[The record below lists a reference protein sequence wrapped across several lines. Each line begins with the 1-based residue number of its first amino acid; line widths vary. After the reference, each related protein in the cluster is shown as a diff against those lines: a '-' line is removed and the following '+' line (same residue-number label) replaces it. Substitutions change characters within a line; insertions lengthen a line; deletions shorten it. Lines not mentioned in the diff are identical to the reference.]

1 MVDAAQMFR
10 RLPRM
15 DELLDYPRVLTWMGE
30 ADVSREF
37 VREAATHVLDELRQ
51 AIAAHDLSEEALEK
65 FLEDPAAAVVLAAEA
80 LAEPHLRRV
89 VNGTGVVVHTNLGRS
104 PWPARAA
111 QRVAELATCYTN
123 LEFDLDEGGRG
134 GRERPV
140 SRFLERLLP
149 GVAVA
154 VVNNN
159 AAAVLL
165 VLNTFAQGREV
176 IVSRGELV
184 EIGGS
189 FRIPQIMAKGFCK
202 LREVGTL
209 TAGEMDEISGGL
221 TSEPLTITIN
231 KRLFDYD
238 LVAILGPVVPHETAG
253 FAGGNK
259 YFFPGVAG
267 TEIISS
273 FHWIGA
279 LITNQVINGLKDN
292 PVGRILDKG
301 ADFLTFNKLCFSF
314 VVQEDGELACLF
326 IGSPEES
333 WSRAVD
339 YSARIHITYKNKPY
353 RRILGLAPAMYD
365 DLWVGGKVMYKLEP
379 IVADGG
385 ELVIYAPHIKALS
398 HAHEAAIRE
407 MGYHVPEYFLKQ
419 WDRFAQASRLI
430 MAHSTNVKG
439 GGSYDDGV
447 ERPRV
452 KVTLATGI
460 PEELCRQVNLGYVN
474 PYDIDV
480 SEWRQQ
486 EADGVLV
493 VEHAGQVLYRLKSS

>member
-1 MVDAAQMFR
+1 MLIGKGVDQGHLHFEDINA
-10 RLPRM
+10 
-15 DELLDYPRVLTWMGE
+15 LT
-30 ADVSREF
+30 
-37 VREAATHVLDELRQ
+37 
-51 AIAAHDLSEEALEK
+51 
-65 FLEDPAAAVVLAAEA
+65 AEA
-80 LAEPHLRRV
+80 LDAAALTHKRV
-89 VNGTGVVVHTNLGRS
+89 LFLIPDATRKAPIDVFFRVIYAILAH
-104 PWPARAA
+104 
-111 QRVAELATCYTN
+111 RVAA
-123 LEFDLDEGGRG
+123 LDFLVASGTHRPLSQ
-134 GRERPV
+134 ERI
-140 SRFLERLLP
+140 LERVGITP
-149 GVAVA
+149 AKHA
-154 VVNNN
+154 RTYHK
-159 AAAVLL
+159 ARF
-165 VLNTFAQGREV
+165 FAHVPDDPAQ
-176 IVSRGELV
+176 
-184 EIGGS
+184 
-189 FRIPQIMAKGFCK
+189 
-202 LREVGTL
+202 LRVVGTL
-209 TAGEMDEISGGL
+209 TAGEMAEISDGL
-221 TSEPLTITIN
+221 IREPLTITIN

-292 PVGRILDKG
+292 PVRRILDKG
-301 ADFLTFNKLCFSF
+301 AAFLTFNKLCFSF
-314 VVQEDGELACLF
+314 VVREDGELACLF

-339 YSARIHITYKNKPY
+339 YSARIHITYKDKPY
-353 RRILGLAPAMYD
+353 RRILGLAPTMYD

-379 IVADGG
+379 ILADGG

-398 HAHEAAIRE
+398 HTHEAAIRE
-407 MGYHVPEYFLKQ
+407 VGYHVPEYFLKQ

-430 MAHSTNVKG
+430 MAHSTNVRG
-439 GGSYDDGV
+439 GGAYDDGV

-460 PEELCRQVNLGYVN
+460 PEELCRQVNLGFLN
-474 PYDIDV
+474 PDEVDI
-480 SEWRQQ
+480 SRWRQR

>member
-1 MVDAAQMFR
+1 MLIGKGVDQGHLHFEDINA
-10 RLPRM
+10 
-15 DELLDYPRVLTWMGE
+15 LT
-30 ADVSREF
+30 
-37 VREAATHVLDELRQ
+37 
-51 AIAAHDLSEEALEK
+51 
-65 FLEDPAAAVVLAAEA
+65 AEA
-80 LAEPHLRRV
+80 LDAAALTHKRV
-89 VNGTGVVVHTNLGRS
+89 LFLIPDATRKAPIDVFFRVIYAILAH
-104 PWPARAA
+104 
-111 QRVAELATCYTN
+111 RVAA
-123 LEFDLDEGGRG
+123 LDFLVASGTHRPLSQ
-134 GRERPV
+134 ERI
-140 SRFLERLLP
+140 LERVGITP
-149 GVAVA
+149 AKHA
-154 VVNNN
+154 RTYHK
-159 AAAVLL
+159 ARF
-165 VLNTFAQGREV
+165 FAHVPDDPTQ
-176 IVSRGELV
+176 
-184 EIGGS
+184 
-189 FRIPQIMAKGFCK
+189 
-202 LREVGTL
+202 LRVVGTL
-209 TAGEMDEISGGL
+209 TAGEMAEISDGL
-221 TSEPLTITIN
+221 IREPLTITIN

-292 PVGRILDKG
+292 PVRRILDQG
-301 ADFLTFNKLCFSF
+301 AAFLTFNKLCFSF
-314 VVQEDGELACLF
+314 VVREDGELACLF

-339 YSARIHITYKNKPY
+339 YSARIHITYKDKPY
-353 RRILGLAPAMYD
+353 RRILGLAPTMYD

-379 IVADGG
+379 ILADGG

-398 HAHEAAIRE
+398 HTHEAAIRE
-407 MGYHVPEYFLKQ
+407 VGYHVPEYFLKQ

-430 MAHSTNVKG
+430 MAHSTNVRG
-439 GGSYDDGV
+439 GGTYDDGV

-460 PEELCRQVNLGYVN
+460 PEELCRQVNLGFLN
-474 PYDIDV
+474 PDEVDI
-480 SEWRQQ
+480 SRWRQR